1 MTRRLWKLAKE
12 KAAEARRKKAQAAVA
27 VAAAT
32 STTAVGGAATSS
44 TSSTAASNPS
54 GGGGGAAAGVVP
66 SATASGDQTEFE
78 LFKNSALTIIENTG
92 GAFDEDQ
99 ALKAASEIRTY
110 DKERDAH
117 FSFDL
122 I

>member
-1 MTRRLWKLAKE
+1 MTRRLWKPAKE
-12 KAAEARRKKAQAAVA
+12 KAAEARRKKAQAAAAA
-27 VAAAT
+27 VGAAT
-32 STTAVGGAATSS
+32 STTAVGAAA
-44 TSSTAASNPS
+44 TSSTAASDPS
-54 GGGGGAAAGVVP
+54 GGGGGGAAGVVP
-66 SATASGDQTEFE
+66 SAIASGDQTEFE
-78 LFKNSALTIIENTG
+78 LFKNSALTIMENTG